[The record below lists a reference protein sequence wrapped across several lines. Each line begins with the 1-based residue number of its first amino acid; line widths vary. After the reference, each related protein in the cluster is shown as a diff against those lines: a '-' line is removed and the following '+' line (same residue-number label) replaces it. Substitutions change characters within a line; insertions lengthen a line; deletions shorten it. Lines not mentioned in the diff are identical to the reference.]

1 MKKDISGVTP
11 GTQDNITP
19 DEAPMLSEMECDLIN
34 LFRALPAS
42 QAQTIIK
49 GLFEY
54 LLLTIR

>member
-1 MKKDISGVTP
+1 MEKNLWNVKP